1 MKKLYLKVTVN
12 LDLEEKKK
20 MREKINCFS
29 LLVCDQ
35 TK

>member
-20 MREKINCFS
+20 MRETINCFS
-29 LLVCDQ
+29 LLVYDQ